1 MTKHGVL
8 AITTVHRRRRRSLA
22 RLAAEINRAH
32 ERACRRVREGLA
44 YACQAGEA
52 LIEAKGRVPHGEF
65 GDWVQTHCTV
75 THRTA
80 QKYMQLARRLPGF
93 IEQAP
98 RVADLSF
105 REALELVVSN
115 SSRLTPLDEAQRQE
129 VLSHVEKG
137 LPVRIAV
144 GRVMQKTPDDG
155 NKGEVPGFVVLGRGF
170 TPDEE
175 GSQLMDLL
183 RDVLARPK
191 FAKRVRQAKI
201 LRDQATSMEQ
211 AIQDDVWR
219 TVFAENPRGLR
230 PHEAKMV
237 LRSLGAALTP
247 HETKIV
253 LKSIG
258 QHGNKETT

>member
-1 MTKHGVL
+1 MTKRVL
-8 AITTVHRRRRRSLA
+8 ATAHRKSAKRRRSLA

-32 ERACRRVREGLA
+32 ERACKRVREGLA

-115 SSRLTPLDEAQRQE
+115 SSRLAPLDEAQRQE
-129 VLSHVEKG
+129 LLSHVEKG
-137 LPVRIAV
+137 LPVRIAAR
-144 GRVMQKTPDDG
+144 RVMQKTPDYS
-155 NKGEVPGFVVLGRGF
+155 KVPEFVWLGRAVSA
-170 TPDEE
+170 DEE
-175 GSQLMDLL
+175 GFQLMDLV

-191 FAKRVRQAKI
+191 FAKQVRQAKI

-219 TVFAENPRGLR
+219 TVFAENPRR
-230 PHEAKMV
+230 APTPATKIV
-237 LRSLGAALTP
+237 LRSLGNTATRRRRNAT
-247 HETKIV
+247 
-253 LKSIG
+253 
-258 QHGNKETT
+258 NKPN